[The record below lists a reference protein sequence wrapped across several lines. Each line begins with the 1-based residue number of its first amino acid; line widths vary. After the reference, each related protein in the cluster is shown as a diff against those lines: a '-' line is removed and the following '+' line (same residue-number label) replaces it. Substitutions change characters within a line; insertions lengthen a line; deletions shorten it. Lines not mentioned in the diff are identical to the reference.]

1 MANRLKL
8 NEMDKVLEYA
18 ENHIREQNFDGAV
31 VVLHAAMK
39 QLVATLKGEDMNED
53 PEPDVVIYTAKDCMR
68 SIDVIKEVCAKTLDV
83 TVEDIDGRGRNTGC
97 ESSSTLCNL
106 VCAQRRL
113 QGVEEVGRI
122 FNRNHSNIVTN
133 TSTKIENFLQCDPE
147 MAAKI
152 NLVGKNIHAQN

>member
-31 VVLHAAMK
+31 VVLHGALK
-39 QLVATLKGEDMNED
+39 QLVATLKGEDMD
-53 PEPDVVIYTAKDCMR
+53 QASEPDVVIYTAKDCMR

-83 TVEDIDGRGRNTGC
+83 TVEDIDGRIRTQDVI
-97 ESSSTLCNL
+97 LARH
-106 VCAQRRL
+106 CAMWFAHKEGY
-113 QGVEEVGRI
+113 GVEEVGLF
-122 FNRNHSNIVTN
+122 FNRNHSSVTKA
-133 TSTKIENFLQCDPE
+133 STKIKNFLQCDPE

-152 NLVGKNIHAQN
+152 NEVGKNIHAQN

>member
-18 ENHIREQNFDGAV
+18 ENHISKQNSDGAV
-31 VVLHAAMK
+31 VVLHGALK

-53 PEPDVVIYTAKDCMR
+53 PEPDVVIYTAKDCMH

-83 TVEDIDGRGRNTGC
+83 TVEDIDGRGRTQDV
-97 ESSSTLCNL
+97 SLARH
-106 VCAQRRL
+106 CAIYFARKEGYKVL
-113 QGVEEVGRI
+113 ELGRI
-122 FNRNHSNIVTN
+122 FNRNHSNISHT
-133 TSTKIENFLQCDPE
+133 TTKIEHFLQCDPD

>member
-8 NEMDKVLEYA
+8 KGIEKILQHTQECISDNNY
-18 ENHIREQNFDGAV
+18 NGAV
-31 VVLHAAMK
+31 ADLYEAFV

-83 TVEDIDGRGRNTGC
+83 TVEDIDGRGRTQDV
-97 ESSSTLCNL
+97 SLARH
-106 VCAQRRL
+106 CAIYFARQEGYKVL
-113 QGVEEVGRI
+113 ELGRI
-122 FNRNHSNIVTN
+122 FNRNHSNISHT
-133 TSTKIENFLQCDPE
+133 TTKIEHFLQCDPE

-152 NLVGKNIHAQN
+152 NKVGKNIDAKN